1 MPKCKICGTKF
12 TPRFSSLQPVC
23 LSDTKCIIEYTRQ
36 QREKKE
42 TKEWSKR
49 KTEMTFDSIS
59 SDGYRSK
66 VIQPIINEIARLI
79 DYGQPCIATGHYEG
93 KMSGGHFC
101 SVGSNRSCSLN
112 LHNIHVQT
120 FHSNGWKSGDETRY
134 RLGLI
139 KIYGQEYY
147 DFVEGLRHIKN
158 IDLNKER
165 LRELKPLISKIRNDL
180 KRNPIKRLPQERIE
194 LRNEINERIGI
205 YSEIFTN

>member
-1 MPKCKICGTKF
+1 MPKCKICKSKF
-12 TPRFSSLQPVC
+12 IPRFSTLQPTC
-23 LSDTKCIIEYTRQ
+23 EEPKCIIEHSKI

-42 TKEWSKR
+42 AKEWSKR
-49 KTEMTFDSIS
+49 KVEMTFDSTS

-66 VIQPIINEIARLI
+66 VIQPIVNEIARLI

-165 LRELKPLISKIRNDL
+165 LKELKPLISKIRNDL
-180 KRNPIKRLPQERIE
+180 KRNPTKRTPQERIE

-205 YSEIFTN
+205 YSEIFTD